1 MAEIYKRNSM
11 VINNVKVEY
20 RNFAGRRKTVIKNGI
35 ERVVNDEGNR
45 NFTVSLDPEKSEM
58 YFNDEHVTN
67 PDFGSELQ
75 NPGLDFKVTFKPGQ
89 EEGEPGKYL
98 LQCNLNYIADYIR
111 KGKEPKKKSDPEF
124 YMVVGNN
131 EPILLDADTVDQLD
145 FADIIGGTIWL
156 NDQKPY
162 TLNDGTIRN
171 KFWCNKAYF
180 VVREDKYA
188 DFENQYRNP
197 GEVNEEIEE

>member
-20 RNFAGRRKTVIKNGI
+20 RNFAGREKTAMRNGREQI
-35 ERVVNDEGNR
+35 VNEEGKR
-45 NFTVSLDPEKSEM
+45 NITIRLDPVASEI
-58 YFNDEHVTN
+58 YFNDELVTN
-67 PDFGSELQ
+67 PDFGSELT
-75 NPGLDFKVTFKPGQ
+75 NPGLDFKVSFKPGR
-89 EEGEPGKYL
+89 EEGDPGKYL
-98 LQCNLNYIADYIR
+98 LQVEFSFIADYLR
-111 KGKEPKKKSDPEF
+111 RGKTPKKKTDPEF

-131 EPILLDADTVDQLD
+131 DPIPLDADTIDHLD
-145 FADIIGGTIWL
+145 FADIVGGTVWL

-162 TLNDGTIRN
+162 TLTDGTTRN

-188 DFENQYRNP
+188 AYEDQYRNH
-197 GEVNEEIEE
+197 GDEVAEE